1 MLNLT
6 EVQCVILGD
15 SASRQAGVPTHAGKS
30 WKVLKFKKEIFQA
43 WKVIE
48 NDCVHGKSWNYTNRS

>member
-1 MLNLT
+1 
-6 EVQCVILGD
+6 VILGD